1 MFFVPCSD
9 RHGHER
15 LVLMFTGIV
24 QATGR
29 IVSRRQAGD
38 GARIRVD
45 VGTLELSDVR
55 VGDSLAVA
63 GCCLTVVSIDHVR
76 LDFDVSE
83 ETLRCTT
90 GFDVDR
96 RVNLEKALR
105 LADRLGGHLMSCH
118 VDGVGT
124 VAAFEPVDTERQ
136 GSWHLRIEAP
146 EELSRYIAAKGS
158 IAIDGVSL
166 TINAVDRS
174 RFAVNLIPHT
184 LSVTTLGQLAVGG
197 KVNLEVDMMARYVQ
211 RMIEVASSG

>member
-1 MFFVPCSD
+1 M
-9 RHGHER
+9 
-15 LVLMFTGIV
+15 
-24 QATGR
+24 
-29 IVSRRQAGD
+29 
-38 GARIRVD
+38 
-45 VGTLELSDVR
+45 SDVR

-63 GCCLTVVSIDHVR
+63 GCCLTVVSIDRVR

-105 LADRLGGHLMSCH
+105 LADRLGGHLMSGQI
-118 VDGVGT
+118 DGVGT

-158 IAIDGVSL
+158 IAVDGVSL